1 MQHQLP
7 ATTSS
12 SALGSDRPL
21 VFVAM
26 PFGKKRDAQTN
37 AVIDFDAI
45 YRDGIQ
51 PAVAGLRI
59 DMIRADEER
68 GGGVVHLPMFERL
81 LVAEI
86 AIVDVTIENA
96 NVFYE
101 LGVRHTARPQSTI
114 VMRAR
119 GTQMPFDIKLIRAVV
134 YELENGVLT
143 PAAAAALV
151 EALRGRLVDAL
162 RETLDDRVDSPLF
175 QLIPEFPRSA
185 LAHEVCESFRD
196 RVKQVNDL
204 RDRLSAARHLAPEQ
218 AIPAIR
224 AIEDQIGEITSM
236 NAESAIDVMLSYR
249 DVNAW
254 EEMIALI
261 ERFPDGLAR
270 NVTVREQYGLAL
282 NRRNRGNDRQKAVA
296 TLEAVIAERGDNAE
310 TCALIGRIYKD
321 YYKEAN
327 EAGDR
332 RRARGSLEAA
342 IEWYRRGFNADPR
355 DTYPGINLA
364 TLLVLEGSEKSQKE
378 VVRVAAALSFALARL
393 QALSSTDYWTLATV
407 LESAVLDNDWDTVD
421 RAMGRALNAKPSLMQ
436 LETTHNNLRLI
447 LEAKPP
453 HIDSAELETIVA
465 DFASAIERLKAA
477 TVSA

>member
-1 MQHQLP
+1 MAP
-7 ATTSS
+7 GSS
-12 SALGSDRPL
+12 RPL

-26 PFGKKRDAQTN
+26 PFGKKRDPQTN
-37 AVIDFDAI
+37 VVIDFDAI

-51 PAVAGLRI
+51 PAVAGLNV

-134 YELENGVLT
+134 YELDGGVLT
-143 PAAAAALV
+143 PDAAAALSA
-151 EALRGRLVDAL
+151 ALRERMTDAL

-175 QLIPEFPRSA
+175 QLIPAFPRAA
-185 LAHEVCESFRD
+185 LDHEVCETFRD
-196 RVKQVNDL
+196 RAKRVNEM
-204 RDRLSAARHLAPEQ
+204 RDRLAAARRLNPEQ

-224 AIEDQIGEITSM
+224 AIDVEIGEINSL
-236 NAESAIDVMLSYR
+236 NAESAVDVMLSYR

-254 EEMIALI
+254 GEMIACI
-261 ERFPDGLAR
+261 ERLPDGLAR
-270 NVTVREQYGLAL
+270 NVTVREQFGLAL
-282 NRRNRGNDRQKAVA
+282 NRRNSGNDRQKAVSI
-296 TLEAVIAERGDNAE
+296 LKDVIAERGDNAE
-310 TCALIGRIYKD
+310 TCALLGRIYKD
-321 YYKEAN
+321 YYKEAQ

-332 RRARGSLEAA
+332 RQARSSLETA

-364 TLLVLEGSEKSQKE
+364 TLLVLEGSASAQKE
-378 VVRVAAALSFALARL
+378 LVRVAAALSFALARL

-407 LESAVLDNDWDTVD
+407 LECAILDNDWDTAD
-421 RAMGRALNAKPSLMQ
+421 RAMGRALNAEPSLMQ
-436 LETTHNNLRLI
+436 LETTHNNLSLVLR
-447 LEAKPP
+447 ARPP
-453 HIDSAELETIVA
+453 HIDAAQLETIVA
-465 DFASAIERLKAA
+465 DFASAVSRAKGA
-477 TVSA
+477 TAPA

>member
-1 MQHQLP
+1 M
-7 ATTSS
+7 
-12 SALGSDRPL
+12 GSDRPL

-26 PFGKKRDAQTN
+26 PFGKKRDPQTN
-37 AVIDFDAI
+37 VVIDFDAI

-51 PAVAGLRI
+51 PAVAGLNV

-134 YELENGVLT
+134 YELEGGVLA
-143 PAAAAALV
+143 PDAAEALSAALR
-151 EALRGRLVDAL
+151 ERMSDAL
-162 RETLDDRVDSPLF
+162 HETLDDRVDSPLF
-175 QLIPEFPRSA
+175 QLIPAFPRAA
-185 LAHEVCESFRD
+185 LDHEVCETFRD
-196 RVKQVNDL
+196 RAKRVNEM
-204 RDRLSAARHLAPEQ
+204 RDRLYAARRLNPEH

-224 AIEDQIGEITSM
+224 TIEAEIGEVTSL
-236 NAESAIDVMLSYR
+236 NSESAVDVMLSYR

-254 EEMIALI
+254 DEMVACF
-261 ERFPDGLAR
+261 ERFPDGLTR
-270 NVTVREQYGLAL
+270 NVTVREQFGLAL
-282 NRRNRGNDRQKAVA
+282 NRRNRGNDRQKAVSI
-296 TLEAVIAERGDNAE
+296 LKGVIAERGDNAE
-310 TCALIGRIYKD
+310 TCALLGRIYKD
-321 YYKEAN
+321 YYKEALD
-327 EAGDR
+327 AADR
-332 RRARGSLEAA
+332 RQARSSLETA

-364 TLLVLEGSEKSQKE
+364 TLLVLEGSESAQKE

-407 LESAVLDNDWDTVD
+407 LECAVLDNDWDTAD
-421 RAMGRALNAKPSLMQ
+421 RAMGRALNAEPSLMQ

-447 LEAKPP
+447 LGAQPP
-453 HIDSAELETIVA
+453 HIDRAQLEALVA
-465 DFASAIERLKAA
+465 DFAGAVSRSMGA
-477 TVSA
+477 TAPA